1 MKRKELQNE
10 KRAEDKGTILV
21 KVHTWEVVKGTG
33 KGGRFIKKEK
43 RSRMEA
49 RIEAS
54 VERCC
59 LVVPYKPCKN

>member
-1 MKRKELQNE
+1 MKRKELENE

-21 KVHTWEVVKGTG
+21 KVHTWEVVKGTS

-49 RIEAS
+49 RIETS
-54 VERCC
+54 VERRC
-59 LVVPYKPCKN
+59 LVVPYKSCEN